1 MRSVVVSAVVV
12 VISVEDSEVV
22 SSELELASSDEVSE
36 VESPEVSVVVLDGS
50 SDVLASELDVSNSVE
65 EGASVLESLEE
76 RVDWMVTDESKSSE
90 ETMVD
95 VSESTAWEETEAD
108 VSAAWEVTVVE
119 ASELKV
125 EVGGMIS
132 SEEIVENTTVPDADV
147 DASTLREE
155 AADDTEPNVC
165 EEATA
170 DVSTFWDEAELNAAE
185 PDVSGRERELNSVGA
200 AVSAVVGS
208 SLLKIPELT
217 LSAVLASVERAK
229 AEVEVSKQTSR
240 SF

>member
-1 MRSVVVSAVVV
+1 MEPLSEYGLESLRHSLNAAAEVVVVMRSVVVSAVVV
-12 VISVEDSEVV
+12 STVVVVISIEDSEVVVDWSEVV
-22 SSELELASSDEVSE
+22 SSELELSSSDEVSE

-50 SDVLASELDVSNSVE
+50 SDVLASELDVSNTVE
-65 EGASVLESLEE
+65 EGASVIESLEE

-132 SEEIVENTTVPDADV
+132 SEEIVENASVPDADV
-147 DASTLREE
+147 DASILREE

-165 EEATA
+165 EETTA

-185 PDVSGRERELNSVGA
+185 PDVSGRALL
-200 AVSAVVGS
+200 VS
-208 SLLKIPELT
+208 T
-217 LSAVLASVERAK
+217 
-229 AEVEVSKQTSR
+229 
-240 SF
+240 